1 MEVTSIFA
9 FFLAI
14 TSLCP
19 TARAQDVFEDEFDL
33 KKSLRYAIEDF
44 TLDTYNHLAN
54 KLTDKN
60 FVFSPL
66 SLHSALTMVYFGAK
80 DNSTTQKEL
89 QQTLGGLAAE
99 DVVKDLYQKL
109 VKDYNSRRSIIYGN
123 HLWVAEGFNLKED
136 YRNLISRHMNANLS
150 NADFNSDTAA
160 QKVNDWIETLTKGK
174 ITDLVSDFSPETQ
187 MFLANALYF
196 KQSWKFAFDEKDL
209 KGNKLKADFHFKD
222 EGILPVDMMQLV
234 SRFVEYEEFDLPN
247 SRQGFSVIKI
257 PYENKDLEMKIILP
271 KTKNRYLD
279 LTLLETYLNL
289 TINMDQVREKNILR
303 VVTTPLNYSE
313 VDLMMPKFTVR
324 TKFQAKELFE
334 ALGAKEVFTGQ
345 AELDKITE
353 EGPIGMGDITHESVV
368 EVTKDGTEGAA
379 ATGIEIVFF
388 SSSVDDTKKVV
399 VDKPFIFI
407 VQDKKNTIPLM
418 IGRVVDPVTL

>member
-1 MEVTSIFA
+1 M
-9 FFLAI
+9 
-14 TSLCP
+14 
-19 TARAQDVFEDEFDL
+19 DL
-33 KKSLRYAIEDF
+33 KKSLRYAIKDF

-303 VVTTPLNYSE
+303 VVTTPLNYS
-313 VDLMMPKFTVR
+313 VSR
-324 TKFQAKELFE
+324 
-334 ALGAKEVFTGQ
+334 
-345 AELDKITE
+345 
-353 EGPIGMGDITHESVV
+353 ES
-368 EVTKDGTEGAA
+368 
-379 ATGIEIVFF
+379 
-388 SSSVDDTKKVV
+388 
-399 VDKPFIFI
+399 
-407 VQDKKNTIPLM
+407 
-418 IGRVVDPVTL
+418 